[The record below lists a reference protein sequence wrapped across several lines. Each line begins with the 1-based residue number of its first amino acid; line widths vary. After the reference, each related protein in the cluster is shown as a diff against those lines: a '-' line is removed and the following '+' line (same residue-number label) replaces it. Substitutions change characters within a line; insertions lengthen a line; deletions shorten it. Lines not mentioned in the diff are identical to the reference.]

1 MNDLLAIKDVSYK
14 KNQKQ
19 VLQDVNLK
27 NLLKSNQQ

>member
-19 VLQDVNLK
+19 VLQDVNL
-27 NLLKSNQQ
+27 NLETVK